1 MFEECPLLLGVDVH
15 KDFNAREETALLP
28 SSEHLPQHWDVLRT
42 LLQGRMD
49 EEEEEWLGVP
59 ETGQGGTR
67 GRVWSPYRGRRGT
80 LLRAA
85 RGNVERQEGVSV
97 TQLTQG
103 VCEVLRQQ
111 GWDAAWG
118 WVVG

>member
-49 EEEEEWLGVP
+49 EGMGCWVALGK
-59 ETGQGGTR
+59 GR
-67 GRVWSPYRGRRGT
+67 GGRRGLKGST
-80 LLRAA
+80 AADREEPFCRA
-85 RGNVERQEGVSV
+85 GTVPVS
-97 TQLTQG
+97 
-103 VCEVLRQQ
+103 
-111 GWDAAWG
+111 WG
-118 WVVG
+118 GDS